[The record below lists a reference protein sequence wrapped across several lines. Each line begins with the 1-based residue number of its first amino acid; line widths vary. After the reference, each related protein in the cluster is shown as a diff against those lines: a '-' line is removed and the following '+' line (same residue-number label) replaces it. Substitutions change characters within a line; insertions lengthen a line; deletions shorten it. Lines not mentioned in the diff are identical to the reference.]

1 MGDKMINVRKIE
13 EKNMADLEKFLKSV
27 ESIKD
32 VELEVL
38 KNAVFIQENDD
49 ILGMISF
56 EIFNKHGLIR
66 YFVFKK
72 NIVLE
77 NIYEMFRLLEES
89 AIESDLKSLFSI
101 VNEDKIIELFKQL
114 DFNEIDKNY
123 FFIEEKNVL
132 QTKYKEST
140 ILLKELNI

>member
-1 MGDKMINVRKIE
+1 MINVRKIE
-13 EKNMADLEKFLKSV
+13 EKNITDLEKFLKSV
-27 ESIKD
+27 ESIKE

-89 AIESDLKSLFSI
+89 AIENDLKYLFSI
-101 VNEDKIIELFKQL
+101 VNEEKIIELFKQL

-132 QTKYKEST
+132 QTKYKDST
-140 ILLKELNI
+140 ILLKELNF